1 MWNYR
6 FEISCF
12 KPIKELF
19 KKHQLLYAVYMLFIR
34 WNCVVGTSLLE
45 LCCIELA
52 MRAASEMPPL

>member
-12 KPIKELF
+12 KPIQEIE

-34 WNCVVGTSLLE
+34 WKE
-45 LCCIELA
+45 LRYWKSFGFIPT
-52 MRAASEMPPL
+52 M